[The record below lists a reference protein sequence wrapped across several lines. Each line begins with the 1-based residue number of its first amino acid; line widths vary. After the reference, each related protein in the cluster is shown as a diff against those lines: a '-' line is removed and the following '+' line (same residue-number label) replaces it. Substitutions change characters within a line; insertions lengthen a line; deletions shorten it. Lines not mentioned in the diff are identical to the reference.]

1 MQCKDSTP
9 FENMKQKEIADVVT
23 DKPTDIGTVQI
34 SYGGWIGRKF
44 GLKRR
49 MTLTV
54 AGQPNG
60 KVELIGAELFD
71 MVGEDSLKKLN
82 QTDQINLLLKQN
94 ITPVVK
100 IIALAVCKGDKMPST
115 ELINAIK
122 FSFTMEQLE
131 TAFYEVYRRLDLKA
145 FFGIMGF
152 AKSLQLNLFQDQ
164 EAPSQE
170 S

>member
-1 MQCKDSTP
+1 
-9 FENMKQKEIADVVT
+9 MKQKEIADVLT
-23 DKPTDIGTVQI
+23 DTPTEISSVRM
-34 SYGGWIGRKF
+34 SYGGWIGRKL

-49 MTLTV
+49 ITLSV

-60 KVELIGAELFD
+60 KVELIGAELFE
-71 MVGEDSLKKLN
+71 MVGVDSLDKLN
-82 QTDQINLLLKQN
+82 QTDQINLLLKEN
-94 ITPVVK
+94 ITPVVR
-100 IIALAVCKGDKMPST
+100 IIALAVCKGDKMPSRD
-115 ELINAIK
+115 LVDAIR

-145 FFGIMGF
+145 FFDIMGF

-164 EAPSQE
+164 EAPSRE

>member
-1 MQCKDSTP
+1 
-9 FENMKQKEIADVVT
+9 MKQKEIADVLT
-23 DKPTDIGTVQI
+23 DTPTEIGTVRI
-34 SYGGWIGRKF
+34 SYGGWIGRKI
-44 GLKRR
+44 GLKRKA
-49 MTLTV
+49 TLTV

-60 KVELIGAELFD
+60 KVELIGAELFA
-71 MVGEDSLKKLN
+71 MLGEDALKKLN
-82 QTDQINLLLKQN
+82 QTDQINLLLKSN
-94 ITPVVK
+94 VTPIVN
-100 IIALAVCKGDKMPST
+100 IIALAVCRGDKMPSR
-115 ELINAIK
+115 ELVNAIR

-131 TAFYEVYRRLDLKA
+131 IAFYEVYRRLDLKA

>member
-1 MQCKDSTP
+1 
-9 FENMKQKEIADVVT
+9 MKQKEIADVLT
-23 DKPTDIGTVQI
+23 DTPTEIGTVRL
-34 SYGGWIGRKF
+34 SYGGWIGRKL
-44 GLKRR
+44 GLKRKT
-49 MTLTV
+49 MLTV

-60 KVELIGAELFD
+60 KVELIGAELFA
-71 MVGEDSLKKLN
+71 MLGEDALKKLN
-82 QTDQINLLLKQN
+82 QTDQINLLLKSN
-94 ITPVVK
+94 VTPIVN
-100 IIALAVCKGDKMPST
+100 IIALAVCRGDKMPSR
-115 ELINAIK
+115 ELVDAIR

>member
-1 MQCKDSTP
+1 
-9 FENMKQKEIADVVT
+9 MKQKEIADVLT
-23 DKPTDIGTVQI
+23 DTPTEIGTVRL
-34 SYGGWIGRKF
+34 SYGGWIGRKL

-49 MTLTV
+49 VALTV

-60 KVELIGAELFD
+60 KVELIGAELFS
-71 MVGEDSLKKLN
+71 MLGEDALKKLN
-82 QTDQINLLLKQN
+82 QTDQINLLLKSN
-94 ITPVVK
+94 VTPIVN
-100 IIALAVCKGDKMPST
+100 IIALAVCRGAKMPSR
-115 ELINAIK
+115 ELVDAIR

>member
-1 MQCKDSTP
+1 
-9 FENMKQKEIADVVT
+9 MKQKEIADVLT
-23 DKPTDIGTVQI
+23 DAPTEIGTVRL
-34 SYGGWIGRKF
+34 SYGGWIGRKL

-49 MTLTV
+49 VALTV

-60 KVELIGAELFD
+60 KVELIGAELFA
-71 MVGEDSLKKLN
+71 MLGEDALKKLN
-82 QTDQINLLLKQN
+82 QTDQINLLLKSN
-94 ITPVVK
+94 VTPIVN
-100 IIALAVCKGDKMPST
+100 IIALAVCRGDKMPSR
-115 ELINAIK
+115 ELVDAIR

>member
-1 MQCKDSTP
+1 
-9 FENMKQKEIADVVT
+9 MKQKEIAEVVA
-23 DKPTDIGTVQI
+23 DIPTDIGAVRI
-34 SYGGWIGRKF
+34 SYGGWLGRKL

-49 MTLTV
+49 MMLSV

-71 MVGEDSLKKLN
+71 MVGEDALKKLN
-82 QTDQINLLLKQN
+82 QSDQINLLLKQN
-94 ITPVVK
+94 IGPVVN
-100 IIALAVCKGDKMPST
+100 IIALAVCRGEKMPSRD
-115 ELINAIK
+115 LIKAIK
-122 FSFTMEQLE
+122 FGLTMEQLE
-131 TAFYEVYRRLDLKA
+131 TAFNEVYRRLDLKA

-164 EAPSQE
+164 EVHSQE

>member
-1 MQCKDSTP
+1 
-9 FENMKQKEIADVVT
+9 MKQKEIADVVT
-23 DKPTDIGTVQI
+23 DTPTEIGTVRL
-34 SYGGWIGRKF
+34 SYGGWIGRKL
-44 GLKRR
+44 GLKRKV
-49 MTLTV
+49 TLTV

-60 KVELIGAELFD
+60 KVELIGAELFA
-71 MVGEDSLKKLN
+71 MLGEDALKKLN
-82 QTDQINLLLKQN
+82 QTDQINLLLKSN
-94 ITPVVK
+94 VTPIVN
-100 IIALAVCKGDKMPST
+100 IIALAVCREDKMPSR
-115 ELINAIK
+115 ELVNAIR

-164 EAPSQE
+164 EAPSLE

>member
-1 MQCKDSTP
+1 
-9 FENMKQKEIADVVT
+9 MKQKEIADVVT
-23 DKPTDIGTVQI
+23 DKPTEIGTVRI
-34 SYGGWIGRKF
+34 SYGGWIGRKL
-44 GLKRR
+44 GLKHRVP
-49 MTLTV
+49 LSV

-71 MVGEDSLKKLN
+71 MAGEDALSKLN

-94 ITPVVK
+94 IAPVVR
-100 IIALAVCKGDKMPST
+100 IIALAVCRGDKMPSR
-115 ELINAIK
+115 ELVDAIR
-122 FSFTMEQLE
+122 FSFTMEQLK

-164 EAPSQE
+164 EVHSQE

>member
-1 MQCKDSTP
+1 
-9 FENMKQKEIADVVT
+9 MKQKEIADVLT
-23 DKPTDIGTVQI
+23 DTPTEIGTVRL
-34 SYGGWIGRKF
+34 SYGGWIGRKL
-44 GLKRR
+44 GLKRKV
-49 MTLTV
+49 TLTV

-60 KVELIGAELFD
+60 KVELIGAELFE
-71 MVGEDSLKKLN
+71 MLGEDALKKLN
-82 QTDQINLLLKQN
+82 HTDQINLLLKSN
-94 ITPVVK
+94 VTPIVN
-100 IIALAVCKGDKMPST
+100 IIALAVCREDKMPSR
-115 ELINAIK
+115 ELVNAIR

-164 EAPSQE
+164 EAPSLE